1 MSSIAQELDAT
12 LESLEPSEAA
22 VLASMVQQAIQQVQA
37 APSMKRHGWHAPL
50 ESEAKRIDLWEAA
63 LFTQKCEEVM
73 HQAFDD
79 ALVKAFDEVGWNHRK
94 DSGIDVQLLS
104 GTAWEKMLASLIT
117 KQPDKLSESTHLTP
131 PSDLNLE
138 AWNKRL
144 TSRSEQLSTG
154 RQGAT
159 LQEVMDDLRGYE

>member
-37 APSMKRHGWHAPL
+37 APSMKRHWWHVPL

-63 LFTQKCEEVM
+63 LFTQKYEEVM

-79 ALVKAFDEVGWNHRK
+79 ALVKAFDEIDRSHRK
-94 DSGIDVQLLS
+94 DGGIDVQLLS

-117 KQPDKLSESTHLTP
+117 KQPDKLSEATPLTP

-138 AWNKRL
+138 SWNKRL

-154 RQGAT
+154 RHGAT